1 MSIDGSTPAAVS
13 LAQLGEERGREA
25 GAEIAKRFLIA
36 QIAARPLVQTADL
49 PLDQLAER
57 GPVLARG
64 VLQAIADDR
73 ELQRLLTGSPP
84 ACGELV
90 RLSAAGDAQAV
101 VAAAET
107 LRGAVWGWLLRCARS
122 DGWEPGA
129 ALADRLAYVCA
140 ELARCALAALA
151 ERAPTPGASQ
161 QPPGAAP
168 GARQL
173 QGHFKPEPEAEV
185 RAGEP
190 PAGHGLGTALRLD
203 PGWEFPEEAEELA
216 GEASEVR
223 DWRSARHAPREGLA
237 GSLPEGG
244 LDGGPFAVLLIEP
257 SDAERLAAAT
267 EPGVFDLLLERI
279 GALLA
284 GELRPDDRI
293 AQEGRGRWWL
303 VAPQTD
309 ARGARSLA
317 ARLARAVAAAVG
329 DHGQPLALAIGVA
342 AAPDNGSSAAE
353 LAAHAEAELFNAR
366 AAGRPLA
373 GRR

>member
-13 LAQLGEERGREA
+13 LAQLGEERWREA

-36 QIAARPLVQTADL
+36 QIVARPLAQTADL
-49 PLDQLAER
+49 PLGQLAER

-64 VLQAIADDR
+64 LLQAIADDR

-90 RLSAAGDAQAV
+90 RLSAAGDGQAV
-101 VAAAET
+101 VSAAET

-151 ERAPTPGASQ
+151 ERPPTPGAPQSQ
-161 QPPGAAP
+161 G
-168 GARQL
+168 R
-173 QGHFKPEPEAEV
+173 FETEPEAQG

-190 PAGHGLGTALRLD
+190 RAEHGLGTTLRLD

-216 GEASEVR
+216 GEATEMR
-223 DWRSARHAPREGLA
+223 DWSSARQAQGRGLA
-237 GSLPEGG
+237 GSLSAGG
-244 LDGGPFAVLLIEP
+244 LDGGPYAVLLIEP

-309 ARGARSLA
+309 ARGARALA

-329 DHGQPLALAIGVA
+329 DHGQPLALVVGIA
-342 AAPDNGSSAAE
+342 AAPDDGTSAAE
-353 LAAHAEAELFNAR
+353 LAAHAEAELFSAR
-366 AAGRPLA
+366 AVGRSLA
-373 GRR
+373 VQR